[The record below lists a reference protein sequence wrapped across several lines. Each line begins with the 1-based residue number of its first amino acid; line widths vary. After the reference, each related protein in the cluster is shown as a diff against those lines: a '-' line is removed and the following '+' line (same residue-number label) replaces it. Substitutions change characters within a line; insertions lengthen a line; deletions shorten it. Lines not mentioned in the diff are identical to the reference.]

1 MTQASTATSFALSL
15 FTLADFAD
23 ILPQPAYGLLVEE
36 VTADRVE
43 WVSTGF
49 FTADIAA

>member
-1 MTQASTATSFALSL
+1 MPHQSLATFALSFFAL
-15 FTLADFAD
+15 EDFAD
-23 ILPQPAYGLLVEE
+23 ILPAQPGLLVEE

-49 FTADIAA
+49 FTADLAA